1 LIAVKTLAIQ
11 VPDEVATAVE
21 EAAVAQKV
29 SVERF
34 VRDSIQEKLAR
45 DAQFDEAAGYV
56 LNKNAELYDRLS

>member
-1 LIAVKTLAIQ
+1 MVVKILEIQ
-11 VPDEVATAVE
+11 VPDDVASAVE

-45 DAQFDEAAGYV
+45 DAQFEEAAGYV
-56 LNKNAELYDRLS
+56 LNKNAELYERLS